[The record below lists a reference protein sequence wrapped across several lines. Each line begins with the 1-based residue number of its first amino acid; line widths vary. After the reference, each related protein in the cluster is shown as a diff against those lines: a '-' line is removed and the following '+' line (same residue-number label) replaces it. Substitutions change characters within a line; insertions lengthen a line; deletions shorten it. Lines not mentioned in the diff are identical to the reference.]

1 MGHVDARDSN
11 PTKEI
16 VGDKG
21 DVWVRGLAHIHAGQT
36 LAAQVGDLDAPAS
49 KLLRLKFVHLAIAH
63 LEVEKGPHRLR
74 SQPSHE
80 ATRFR
85 QSKYTQPSLPLPCGL
100 RS

>member
-49 KLLRLKFVHLAIAH
+49 KLLRLKLELVHFAIAH
-63 LEVEKGPHRLR
+63 LLGSRKLNTSHVAILVQVRVNSVVLR
-74 SQPSHE
+74 
-80 ATRFR
+80 TRIR
-85 QSKYTQPSLPLPCGL
+85 A
-100 RS
+100 